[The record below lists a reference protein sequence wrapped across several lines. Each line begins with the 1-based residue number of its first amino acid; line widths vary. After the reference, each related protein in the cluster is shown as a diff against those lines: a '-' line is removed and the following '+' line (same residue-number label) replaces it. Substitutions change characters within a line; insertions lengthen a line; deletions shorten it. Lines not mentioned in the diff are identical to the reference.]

1 MLVVL
6 NDGWE
11 DELPDEETMTVY
23 DDYRIT
29 SRDIYLEKLW
39 RQKHQPDEED
49 R

>member
-6 NDGWE
+6 DDEWE
-11 DELPDEETMTVY
+11 DELPYKPDDE
-23 DDYRIT
+23 DDSYRIT